1 MSLKPNW
8 TTKGMT
14 LKEALN
20 TASCLA
26 SVNAKVPIGHDT
38 LSPSL

>member
-26 SVNAKVPIGHDT
+26 SVNAKVPIGQDT

>member
-20 TASCLA
+20 PAACRA
-26 SVNAKVPIGHDT
+26 SVNAKVPIGQDA